1 MAFFVLGRLL
11 WQGLQAHGRGE
22 KHRAIME
29 KKMTTSTEQLCK
41 ELPEEFAQYMQEVK
55 DIPDGVRPHHEELRH
70 KFRRLA
76 VREGVR
82 IRMSGILAPR
92 GR

>member
-1 MAFFVLGRLL
+1 MA
-11 WQGLQAHGRGE
+11 
-22 KHRAIME
+22 
-29 KKMTTSTEQLCK
+29 TSVEQLCE

-55 DIPDGVRPHHEELRH
+55 DIPSGVRPHYDELRH

-82 IRMSGILAPR
+82 YDGVFDWTIRLFSEIELAIP
-92 GR
+92 